1 MCGGYLV
8 PVGPRA
14 GSAPGAPE
22 VPLLASAPVGPVLLG
37 PLLPVLLEP
46 PLVPVEA
53 CSRRHFMRSSPV
65 SVSHRPLPAA
75 PLVPTLVE
83 PVELVVPEERGAV
96 VLAEPAVSALVPVDG
111 EALSLVLPLMPEPE
125 PILEPDCVCANAA
138 LESASSAA
146 AVAAQRDFSS
156 MVLLL

>member
-1 MCGGYLV
+1 LV
-8 PVGPRA
+8 PAGPLA

-37 PLLPVLLEP
+37 PLLPV
-46 PLVPVEA
+46 PLDPLVVPVEV
-53 CSRRHFMRSSPV
+53 CSRRHFVRSSPV
-65 SVSHRPLPAA
+65 SVSHRALELPAA

-83 PVELVVPEERGAV
+83 PLELVVSEERGAV
-96 VLAEPAVSALVPVDG
+96 VLEPAVSALVPVEG
-111 EALSLVLPLMPEPE
+111 EEALSLV
-125 PILEPDCVCANAA
+125 PDCVCANAA

-146 AVAAQRDFSS
+146 AVAAQRVFSS

>member
-1 MCGGYLV
+1 
-8 PVGPRA
+8 
-14 GSAPGAPE
+14 
-22 VPLLASAPVGPVLLG
+22 VGPVLLG
-37 PLLPVLLEP
+37 LVLPALLEP
-46 PLVPVEA
+46 PVVPVEA

-83 PVELVVPEERGAV
+83 PEELVVSEERGAV
-96 VLAEPAVSALVPVDG
+96 VPAEPAVSALVPVEG
-111 EALSLVLPLMPEPE
+111 LVPPLMPEPE
-125 PILEPDCVCANAA
+125 PILEPDCAYAA